1 MYIDSYRN
9 PTHCLIFQFR
19 ATADLA
25 ELVDRAL
32 QVQKLGSLP
41 NILNQM
47 RRTGHSTRAMYFLL
61 EKTVHERVMLDVLR
75 AP

>member
-1 MYIDSYRN
+1 MYVDSYLN
-9 PTHCLIFQFR
+9 PTHCLVFQFK

-41 NILNQM
+41 DSLSQM
-47 RRTGHSTRAMYFLL
+47 RRPGHSARAMYFLL
-61 EKTVHERVMLDVLR
+61 EKLCGIR
-75 AP
+75 